1 MERPVLLDQIRAAG
15 YQVKLAETPKDV
27 RVSHNLRKSALPEP
41 LRSQLKADK
50 EQVWFWLMAEKL
62 AQHLEGKI
70 VIETDVPPIYWAKY
84 PSGKNGS
91 ATAFARKNRLLD
103 SWLGSAEVILAQR
116 DEKKRLDATRS
127 EIDTC
132 IAGLHGFPHPEAVAM
147 VERLEES
154 LPEAKKCSARLSA
167 ALRRKQKKK
176 SEEEK

>member
-1 MERPVLLDQIRAAG
+1 MERPP
-15 YQVKLAETPKDV
+15 LAEKIEEAGFKLRLTDDWR
-27 RVSHNLRKSALPEP
+27 RVVVSGDSELSEP

-50 EQVWFWLMAEKL
+50 EQVRFWLMAEKL
-62 AQHLEGKI
+62 AQHLEGKV

-84 PSGKNGS
+84 PSGRNGS
-91 ATAFARKNRLLD
+91 ATAFAHKNRLLD
-103 SWLGSAEVILAQR
+103 SWLGSAEAILAQR

-132 IAGLHGFPHPEAVAM
+132 IAGLRGFPQPEAVAM
-147 VERLEES
+147 VERLEDS

-176 SEEEK
+176 LEEEK